1 MWLIGLNWWP
11 NIANL
16 GIAAFNKFGGHLEER
31 SMEENGRNSM
41 EKRFLIALLKV
52 IFIQSLL

>member
-1 MWLIGLNWWP
+1 MWLIWLNYRF
-11 NIANL
+11 IDNL
-16 GIAAFNKFGGHLEER
+16 IIITFSSFGGHLEER
-31 SMEENGRNSM
+31 SMEEDARNSI

>member
-1 MWLIGLNWWP
+1 MWLIWLNYRF
-11 NIANL
+11 IDNL
-16 GIAAFNKFGGHLEER
+16 IITTFSSFGGHLEER
-31 SMEENGRNSM
+31 SMEEDARNSI